1 MGQYLLQK
9 FGGDKA
15 SGVRMFKPFK
25 AFKQF
30 KSLIR
35 NPNMLP
41 GAATINC
48 GMGSAQRLQQHPV

>member
-1 MGQYLLQK
+1 
-9 FGGDKA
+9 
-15 SGVRMFKPFK
+15 MFKPFK